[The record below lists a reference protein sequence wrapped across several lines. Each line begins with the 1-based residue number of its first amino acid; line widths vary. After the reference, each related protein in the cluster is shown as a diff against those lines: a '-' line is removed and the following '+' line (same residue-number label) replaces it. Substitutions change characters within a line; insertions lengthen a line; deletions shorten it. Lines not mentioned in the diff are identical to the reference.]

1 MRAVFGLVLLVGMG
15 LAGFA
20 VYMVNQYMDTQ
31 SAALERERL
40 RSANVVA
47 TIDVYSPSRNITYGE
62 RLTID
67 DVQVIKYAQDFL
79 PEGVFKTEEELFPEG
94 LNTPRVVK
102 IPMLVNEPIL
112 AAKVTAAGAP
122 QGITALLDPG
132 MRAFPLSNR
141 LTEAFAGELRN
152 SDRIDLYWVGS
163 VGGGADISRLVKSRL
178 EIIAIEEPDANGNG
192 GGRGVVVQVSQEDFA
207 DLQVLQSAGTL
218 SLTPVG
224 RDDLEASDMT
234 IETNI
239 GTVLGIK
246 EEVVVAPEVIQEEQK
261 CFVSQGFGVN
271 AVQIEIECKD

>member
-1 MRAVFGLVLLVGMG
+1 
-15 LAGFA
+15 
-20 VYMVNQYMDTQ
+20 
-31 SAALERERL
+31 
-40 RSANVVA
+40 
-47 TIDVYSPSRNITYGE
+47 
-62 RLTID
+62 
-67 DVQVIKYAQDFL
+67 
-79 PEGVFKTEEELFPEG
+79 
-94 LNTPRVVK
+94 
-102 IPMLVNEPIL
+102 
-112 AAKVTAAGAP
+112 
-122 QGITALLDPG
+122 

-207 DLQVLQSAGTL
+207 DLQVLQSAGSL

-224 RDDLEASDMT
+224 RDDLEESDMT

-246 EEVVVAPEVIQEEQK
+246 EEVVVAPEIIQEEQK